1 MFLAVVDTKV
11 ESDLYQKP
19 TISYQYQEFVPKD
32 IVRTSAK
39 LKEIVNVKKKVM
51 KPQDGFTI
59 DIT

>member
-39 LKEIVNVKKKVM
+39 LKEIVNVKEKVM
-51 KPQDGFTI
+51 KP
-59 DIT
+59 